1 MNYYCSRTIF
11 EQRKFYGKLK
21 QPLKYETFTVTG
33 TITQFT
39 VEFEFG
45 LAAIFLQPPV
55 LLLIYLCKFLNG
67 NSRLVAV
74 RKSPVVQTQARN
86 FISESRRIHCHRC
99 YVNTEHKRSLILTDM
114 TSVNVL
120 KTSRRTSRRVVM
132 NIYRG

>member
-1 MNYYCSRTIF
+1 MSNVNF
-11 EQRKFYGKLK
+11 NGKLK

-39 VEFEFG
+39 EFTVEFEFG
-45 LAAIFLQPPV
+45 LAAIFLQPLV